1 MIKQILRKYSI
12 WILAYIA
19 ILSCFYVFGTK
30 ILSTYL
36 NYFLF
41 FLAFILTIENYQ
53 NSNLNKD
60 IVLIF
65 KLFYFYNSCVLVLIQ
80 GAYAINIRPM
90 NLVAFLYLDIG
101 QTSMILMLSIYFFII
116 AINVKSQ
123 NSFKLMIISG
133 AIALVMTFINYYKF
147 ILVPES
153 YYIESMQELYA
164 IKKYLFSLISIV
176 FLLIFWIRYYNR
188 FFVLSEYLNVIIFLF
203 MLSNILDTLHYVAS
217 QYYFQFFGYG
227 LLISLIL
234 NTLFIV
240 FWFNRLK
247 YLNSEIGRE
256 NEKYLSNYQLLEG
269 LVNKPKQGIFQTFF
283 VSISPNY
290 LMLFFVLL
298 LVGILSL
305 YVAKFINLYL
315 MINTVFI
322 TVTTLL
328 AVFYSF
334 SSIKRNWTNQFGF
347 MLKNKKEKV

>member
-1 MIKQILRKYSI
+1 MIKQILKKYSI
-12 WILAYIA
+12 WIIIYIV
-19 ILSCFYVFGTK
+19 ILSCFYAFGTK
-30 ILSTYL
+30 FLPTYL

-41 FLAFILTIENYQ
+41 FLAFILTIENYR

-65 KLFYFYNSCVLVLIQ
+65 KFFYFYNACILVLIQ
-80 GAYAINIRPM
+80 GAYAINIRSM
-90 NLVAFLYLDIG
+90 NLITFLYLDIG

-116 AINVKSQ
+116 AINLKSQ
-123 NSFKLMIISG
+123 NSFKLMIICG
-133 AIALVMTFINYYKF
+133 AIALVMTLINYYKF

-153 YYIESMQELYA
+153 YYVKSMLELYA

-176 FLLIFWIRYYNR
+176 FLLIFWIRYYNK
-188 FFVLSEYLNVIIFLF
+188 FFVLSEYLNVIVFLF
-203 MLSNILDTLHYVAS
+203 MLSNILDALHYIAS
-217 QYYFQFFGYG
+217 KHYSQFFAYG
-227 LLISLIL
+227 LYISLVL
-234 NTLFIV
+234 NTFFIV
-240 FWFNRLK
+240 FWYNRLK
-247 YLNSEIGRE
+247 YLDSDVGKE

-269 LVNKPKQGIFQTFF
+269 IVNKPKQGIFQTIF

-305 YVAKFINLYL
+305 YIAKFINLYL
-315 MINTVFI
+315 MINTVF
-322 TVTTLL
+322 TVITTLL